1 MFEFI
6 RSHQRWMQILLA
18 LLIVPSFVLV
28 GVSSYDKS
36 NTGAEVA
43 VVDGQKI
50 TQQEWEEAQ
59 RQQMERYRG
68 MMGAQFDAKLFENPQ
83 VKQGILENLVAER
96 SLAAEVARN
105 HMTVGDAALQSSIMQ
120 YEQFRKDDGSFDKE
134 RYLGA
139 LAAQGMTAKVYEARL
154 RRDLTLQQ
162 LNSAIAS
169 SAFAPRSVATR
180 LSEINDQEREAQEL
194 LFPAATYAAQVKVT
208 DDMVKAFYD
217 KNAALFQIPEQVKAE
232 YVVLNAAAVE
242 SQISVPD
249 AEIEAFY
256 NANKDKFGQPEQRT
270 ASHILISVKKDAS
283 AADKAAAKAKADAIL
298 ADLRKAPASF
308 AAVAK
313 AKSQDPG
320 SAEAG
325 GDLGVVEKGAFVKSV
340 EDAIYALKQGE
351 ISNVVESEFGYHI
364 ITVPT
369 VTPAKIKTLEEAK
382 PQIAAE
388 LKKGKASKKFS
399 EMAEVFTNTVYEQ
412 SDSLK
417 PVADKLGLKVESAAA
432 VSRNPSPQLG
442 ESPVNNAKFL
452 KALFADD
459 TLKNKRNTEAV
470 EVAPSTLVAGRVV
483 EYKPAAKRPLAEVE
497 PLIRQRVTQE
507 EAAKLARAAG
517 EKKLAEVKASGDA
530 AGFGEVKV
538 VSRTKEPPFNQ
549 TAAIA
554 VLKADV
560 SKLPAYVGV
569 DVPGTGY
576 AIYRIGKVAQAE
588 KPDLAR
594 RAQEQ
599 QQITNAIGQEE
610 MFSYV
615 EALKQKSK
623 AKMLVKNGTE
633 VKVEPVA
640 K

>member
-36 NTGAEVA
+36 NTGLDVA
-43 VVDGQKI
+43 TVDGQKI
-50 TQQEWEEAQ
+50 TQQEWEDAQ

-68 MMGAQFDAKLFENPQ
+68 MMGAQFDPKLFENPQ

-105 HMTVGDAALQSSIMQ
+105 HMTVGDGALQASIMQ
-120 YEQFRKDDGSFDKE
+120 YDQFRKEDGSFDKE
-134 RYLGA
+134 RYVAA
-139 LAAQGMTAKVYEARL
+139 LAAQGMSPAMYEARL

-162 LNSAIAS
+162 LNSAIAT
-169 SAFAPRSVATR
+169 SAFAPRTIATR

-194 LFPAATYAAQVKVT
+194 LFPAANFTAQVKVT
-208 DDMVKAFYD
+208 DEMVKAFYD

-242 SQISVPD
+242 SQVNVSD

-283 AADKAAAKAKADAIL
+283 AADKAAAKAKAEAIL

-325 GDLGVVEKGAFVKSV
+325 GDLGVVEKGAFVKPV

-364 ITVPT
+364 ITVPMI
-369 VTPAKIKTLEEAK
+369 TPAKIKTLDEAK

-388 LKKGKASKKFS
+388 LKKGKASKKYS

-417 PVADKLGLKVESAAA
+417 PVADKLGLKVESVAGL
-432 VSRNPSPQLG
+432 SRTPSPALAQ
-442 ESPVNNAKFL
+442 SPANNAKFL

-459 TLKNKRNTEAV
+459 ALKNKRNTEAV

-483 EYKPAAKRPLAEVE
+483 EYKPAAKRPLAEVDAM
-497 PLIRQRVTQE
+497 IRQRVTQE

-530 AGFGEVKV
+530 AGFGEAKV

-549 TAAIA
+549 SAAIA

-569 DVPGTGY
+569 DLPGTGY
-576 AIYRIGKVAQAE
+576 GIYRIGKVAQAA

-594 RAQEQ
+594 REQEQ
-599 QQITNAIGQEE
+599 QQIAGAIGQEE

-615 EALKQKSK
+615 EALKQKAK
-623 AKMLVKNGTE
+623 AKVLVKNGAD